1 MKQITNKQLISI
13 MDSNKKLIQDCPRQN
28 LITLVDFLDKYA
40 TKKIIEDYRKE
51 YVPIIKQQLKGN
63 VTLWQIE
70 YWYQEYKKQLDKHNK
85 KSWLEQELYALTES
99 FKLLP
104 LPNPLEFGNSVLY
117 TALGEICKKSP
128 DMPILIENASSG
140 AKTPSG
146 WILRINKVYF
156 LVNSP
161 VKILPLLGDE
171 EVENQ
176 ATGEKLKLEK
186 IINDEQ
192 VIVETPGTCFIHTR
206 KLQLIERDNLIAN
219 LEKLKTLAKEN
230 NVKLSGT
237 KKIEEAINE
246 LYPEY
251 QRDVEIWNE
260 TYEKL
265 KHQAEEI
272 EIYQGYGNENNKS
285 YKVVKE
291 LLATDRTL
299 AELRGFQSTIS
310 KLENIDSRL
319 KKSIKEIA
327 FNKGYIKSIKL

>member
-1 MKQITNKQLISI
+1 MKQITQEQLQTI
-13 MDSNKKLIQDCPRQN
+13 MESNQNLIQECPRQN

-51 YVPIIKQQLKGN
+51 YVAEIKPILGERANEWNK
-63 VTLWQIE
+63 E
-70 YWYQEYKKQLDKHNK
+70 YRKQLEKHNK
-85 KSWLEQELYALTES
+85 KSWLDQELYALTES
-99 FKLLP
+99 AKKIN
-104 LPNPLEFGNSVLY
+104 LPNALDFGNNILY
-117 TALGEICKKSP
+117 TALGNIIKKQP
-128 DMPILIENASSG
+128 DMPILIENASAG
-140 AKTPSG
+140 AKTPYG
-146 WILRINKVYF
+146 WILRINKIYF

-171 EVENQ
+171 EAENQ

-206 KLQLIERDNLIAN
+206 KLQLIERENLVAN
-219 LEKLKTLAKEN
+219 LEKLKSVAKEN

-260 TYEKL
+260 TYDKL

-285 YKVVKE
+285 YKVVKG

-319 KKSIKEIA
+319 KKSIKEIV
-327 FNKGYIKSIKL
+327 FNKGSIKSIKL

>member
-1 MKQITNKQLISI
+1 MRQITQEQLQTI
-13 MDSNKKLIQDCPRQN
+13 MESNQKLIQECPRQN
-28 LITLVDFLDKYA
+28 LITILDFLNEYA

-51 YVPIIKQQLKGN
+51 YVAIIKN
-63 VTLWQIE
+63 VLGEIAKDWQKEYRKQIE
-70 YWYQEYKKQLDKHNK
+70 KHNNK
-85 KSWLEQELYALTES
+85 KWIDQELYSLTES
-99 FKLLP
+99 AKKIN
-104 LPNPLEFGNSVLY
+104 LPNALDFGNSILY
-117 TALGEICKKSP
+117 TALDELCRKNP
-128 DMPILIENASSG
+128 DMPILINNASAG
-140 AKTPSG
+140 AKTQSG
-146 WILRINKVYF
+146 WVLRINKVYF

-161 VKILPLLGDE
+161 TKILPLLGDE

-186 IINDEQ
+186 TINEENI
-192 VIVETPGTCFIHTR
+192 IVETPGTCFINTR
-206 KLQLIERDNLIAN
+206 KLVPIERETLVAN
-219 LEKLKTLAKEN
+219 LEKLKTVAKEN
-230 NVKLSGT
+230 NVKLLGT

-251 QRDVEIWNE
+251 QRDVEIWNG

-285 YKVVKE
+285 YKAVKE

-299 AELRGFQSTIS
+299 SELRGFQSTIN
-310 KLENIDSRL
+310 KVEQIESRL

>member
-1 MKQITNKQLISI
+1 MRQITQEQLQTL
-13 MDSNKKLIQDCPRQN
+13 MESNQKLIQECPRQN

-51 YVPIIKQQLKGN
+51 YVAIIKEILRGK
-63 VTLWQIE
+63 VTLLQIE
-70 YWYQEYKKQLDKHNK
+70 YWYQQYKKQLEKYNNK
-85 KSWLEQELYALTES
+85 TWLNQELYAITES
-99 FKLLP
+99 AKLLP
-104 LPNPLEFGNSVLY
+104 LSDALEFGNSVLY
-117 TALGEICKKSP
+117 TALGEICKKYP
-128 DMPILIENASSG
+128 DMPILLENASAG
-140 AKTPSG
+140 AKVEYG

-186 IINDEQ
+186 TINDKNI
-192 VIVETPGTCFIHTR
+192 IVETPGTCFINTR
-206 KLQLIERDNLIAN
+206 KLVPIERENLVAN
-219 LEKLKTLAKEN
+219 LEKLKSVAKEN

-237 KKIEEAINE
+237 KKIEEVINE
-246 LYPEY
+246 VYPEY
-251 QRDVEIWNE
+251 RRDVEIWNE

>member
-1 MKQITNKQLISI
+1 MKQITQEQLQTI
-13 MDSNKKLIQDCPRQN
+13 MESNQKLIQECPRQN

-51 YVPIIKQQLKGN
+51 YVAEIKPILGERANEWHK
-63 VTLWQIE
+63 E
-70 YWYQEYKKQLDKHNK
+70 YRKQLEKHNK
-85 KSWLEQELYALTES
+85 KSWLDQELYALTES
-99 FKLLP
+99 ANKIN
-104 LPNPLEFGNSVLY
+104 LPNALDFGNNILY
-117 TALGEICKKSP
+117 TALGNIIKKQP
-128 DMPILIENASSG
+128 DMPILIENASAG
-140 AKTPSG
+140 AKTPYG
-146 WILRINKVYF
+146 WILRINKIYF

-176 ATGEKLKLEK
+176 ATGKKLNLEK

-192 VIVETPGTCFIHTR
+192 VIVETSGTCFIHTR
-206 KLQLIERDNLIAN
+206 KLVQIERENLVDN
-219 LEKLKTLAKEN
+219 LEKLKSVAKEN

-246 LYPEY
+246 VYPEY

-285 YKVVKE
+285 YKAVKE
-291 LLATDRTL
+291 LLATDRNL
-299 AELRGFQSTIS
+299 AELRGFQSTIN
-310 KLENIDSRL
+310 KVEQIESRL
-319 KKSIKEIA
+319 KKSLKEIV
-327 FNKGYIKSIKL
+327 FNKGSIKSIKL